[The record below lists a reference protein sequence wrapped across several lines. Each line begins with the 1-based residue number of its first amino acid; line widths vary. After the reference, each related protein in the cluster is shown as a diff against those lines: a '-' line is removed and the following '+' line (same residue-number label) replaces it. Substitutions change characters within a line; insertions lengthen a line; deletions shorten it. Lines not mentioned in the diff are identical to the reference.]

1 MEWDSAHWAGLKM
14 YLCFMGGRLPERE
27 RGLGE
32 NGSMYMVWLSPFT
45 VHLKPHSIV
54 NWLYPKTEWASLVAQ
69 R

>member
-1 MEWDSAHWAGLKM
+1 
-14 YLCFMGGRLPERE
+14 MGGCLHEWE

-45 VHLKPHSIV
+45 VQLKPHSTV
-54 NWLYPKTEWASLVAQ
+54 NWLYPKTKWASLVAQ